1 MKKKRKKYIKIAV
14 EVVAFIL
21 FIAVLGYGLQYVDN
35 KTEKANVSDES
46 SINDWKIQ
54 VPRGK
59 IKLNGNKYEY
69 YHDFENYL
77 LIGTDATGNSKNGAD
92 YQGSMADFLMLVI
105 VDKTENTYSFL
116 QFNRDTMTEVALI
129 DHNGEG
135 EATANIQLCTA
146 HWYGGNREQ
155 SCENTV
161 KSVKKLLGG
170 IQIDGYYE
178 LNMSEIPKLNSM
190 VDGVTVTLE
199 DDFSKKYP
207 KMKKGATINLD
218 DEQAYAYVHDRYGVG
233 DEENTSR
240 MKRQQQYMTG
250 FFKKLQEKVKA
261 NPNYANEVFE
271 SLQDVS
277 TTDITIGKISNI
289 SNIFASGTDKGIFE
303 LAGKSKIG
311 QALGDEM
318 DHMEFYVNKKAMVS
332 TMSELFGIGGT
343 EEQRVK
349 ELKDETTGRKDKN

>member
-35 KTEKANVSDES
+35 
-46 SINDWKIQ
+46 
-54 VPRGK
+54 
-59 IKLNGNKYEY
+59 
-69 YHDFENYL
+69 
-77 LIGTDATGNSKNGAD
+77 
-92 YQGSMADFLMLVI
+92 
-105 VDKTENTYSFL
+105 KTENTYSFL

-332 TMSELFGIGGT
+332 TMSELFGIV
-343 EEQRVK
+343 EQKNK
-349 ELKDETTGRKDKN
+349 E